1 MSPLYSHRLALLTK
15 VETRVNAL
23 RQTNSQQADTL
34 AELRQQ
40 THSDLCECT
49 RTPATSRQAL
59 LEAAH
64 EAGLLAAA
72 NKIEQL
78 RVKKLADLQLIEALK
93 IALDAADDEFEV
105 TIKGLCARKAEVMAS
120 YKQLSARLG
129 VLEQAER

>member
-15 VETRVNAL
+15 VETRVDAL

-49 RTPATSRQAL
+49 RNPATSGQAL
-59 LEAAH
+59 LQPAYK
-64 EAGLLAAA
+64 AGLLAAA

-78 RVKKLADLQLIEALK
+78 RVKKLADLQLIEALE
-93 IALDAADDEFEV
+93 IALDAADNEFEV
-105 TIKGLCARKAEVMAS
+105 TSKGLGARKAEVMAS
-120 YKQLSARLG
+120 YQLLSARVG
-129 VLEQAER
+129 VLE